1 MLPEDRATKFDL
13 DRDSMDSL
21 DLDTLQAEVNKWQ
34 ERVPKLAAALRERTE
49 ELAEARTEIR
59 RLNQIDTDPIVN
71 PEADDARLKARDD
84 LIRDLEEKSKEYAER
99 HRTISSQ
106 LHSSQIDLTTTREE
120 CDGWKKKW
128 QEVTSSLDSEFSTR
142 SAVSQELQLAQQ
154 NWTQQRDELE
164 QFNLDAA
171 EQHTKEIDSL
181 RGRNSN
187 LLETTELANKQLA
200 TLSDEMSQLIGQ
212 VNTERAGREQA
223 QQETQI
229 ASEQVRKLEIEH
241 TQELQSR
248 DVMLAEHEED
258 GVRKQLELTELRT
271 HNQRQEKANGGL
283 RQELIAANRQLEES
297 VQVVQSKQLNMEEL
311 ETKTQTLSSSLSV
324 SLADVESIKTKLTEV
339 QQTNSELEGRLQKFK
354 AEMLKAAQREELET
368 ADSGSK
374 ISELSAQ
381 VELLQNALNS
391 NHDEMKAR
399 ADELEQARS
408 EQLQQA
414 DEEIKRL
421 TLCLEAAQSVQVK
434 SEDERRTLTEQLGE
448 DEIEKAKL
456 KKNLDERSTL
466 VRELEEEQLLYSSQ
480 KGSQQEQLDTLQ
492 IQLTE
497 SQHRQETFQVHA
509 QKLEEKLTSQQELMG
524 QLEAEL
530 SDEAH
535 RANELQKQQ
544 NQLQRKSEDAVDLAR
559 EKLRAE
565 IDSLRVNNEELE
577 DQLCAHEETVQEL
590 TTQLTLAEGNRDE
603 LNVAKSV
610 EATEPDGDAPLV
622 SRLQREVRELEGV
635 VRLRTEELDD
645 FKWRS
650 QQGQSTA
657 DESVVMILNQQLK
670 DARDE
675 NERLNEKITVQA
687 NRKDDLTKLKGVG
700 EKLAQ
705 QLSELGVTQFA
716 QIAQLSEVALNDE
729 EHCLHTLR
737 NRIIRD
743 EWIEQARSLLRS

>member
-1 MLPEDRATKFDL
+1 
-13 DRDSMDSL
+13 MDSL

-59 RLNQIDTDPIVN
+59 RLNQIDADPIAN
-71 PEADDARLKARDD
+71 PEVDDARLKARDD

-106 LHSSQIDLTTTREE
+106 LHSSQIDLTTAQEE

-154 NWTQQRDELE
+154 SWTQQRDELE

-200 TLSDEMSQLIGQ
+200 TLSDEMSQLIEQ

-223 QQETQI
+223 QQETQS
-229 ASEQVRKLEIEH
+229 ASEQVRKLEIEL

-248 DVMLAEHEED
+248 DAKLAEHEED
-258 GVRKQLELTELRT
+258 GVRKQNELTELRT
-271 HNQRQEKANGGL
+271 HNQQHEKTNGGL

-297 VQVVQSKQLNMEEL
+297 MQVVQSKQLNIQEL
-311 ETKTQTLSSSLSV
+311 ETKTQTLSSNLSV
-324 SLADVESIKTKLTEV
+324 SLADVESIKTKITEV
-339 QQTNSELEGRLQKFK
+339 QQTNSELEDRVQKFN
-354 AEMLKAAQREELET
+354 AEMLKAARREEHET
-368 ADSGSK
+368 ADSEMK
-374 ISELSAQ
+374 ITELGTQ

-399 ADELEQARS
+399 ADELEQAQS

-421 TLCLEAAQSVQVK
+421 TQCLETAQSVQVK
-434 SEDERRTLTEQLGE
+434 SEDERRTLTELLSE
-448 DEIEKAKL
+448 DDIEKAKL
-456 KKNLDERSTL
+456 KKNLNERSTL
-466 VRELEEEQLLYSSQ
+466 VRELEEEQRLYSSQ
-480 KGSQQEQLDTLQ
+480 KGNQQEQFDTLQ

-497 SQHRQETFQVHA
+497 SRHRQETFQEHA
-509 QKLEEKLTSQQELMG
+509 QKLEEKLASQQELMG

-530 SDEAH
+530 SDETH
-535 RANELQKQQ
+535 RANELQKQR
-544 NQLQRKSEDAVDLAR
+544 NQFQRKSEDAVDLAG
-559 EKLRAE
+559 EQLRAE

-577 DQLCAHEETVQEL
+577 DQLCAHEATVQEL

-603 LNVAKSV
+603 LSVAKTV
-610 EATEPDGDAPLV
+610 EATEPDDDTSLV
-622 SRLQREVRELEGV
+622 VRLQSEVRELEGV

-650 QQGQSTA
+650 QQSQNTA

-687 NRKDDLTKLKGVG
+687 NREDDLTKLKGVG

-705 QLSELGVTQFA
+705 QLSELGITQFA
-716 QIAQLSEVALNDE
+716 QIAQLSEGALNDE